1 MFFKKIPNGYIVRLE
16 AGEEVIS
23 SLSEFAKKEKVLGGF
38 LFGLGAIKDA
48 TLGYF
53 DVENK
58 EYIKKIFNR
67 EYEISSLVGNIYYFE
82 GRPGVHAHVTL
93 SEKDFNAI
101 GGHLF
106 SAVVT
111 GTGEFFVCLSSD
123 ILERKKDPQTGLNL
137 LDL

>member
-1 MFFKKIPNGYIVRLE
+1 MFYKKIPNGYIVRLE

-23 SLSEFAKKEKVLGGF
+23 SLSEFAKKEKILGGF

-53 DVENK
+53 DVKNR
-58 EYIKKIFNR
+58 EYIKKTFDD
-67 EYEISSLVGNIYYFE
+67 EYEISSLVGDIYYFE
-82 GRPGVHAHVTL
+82 GKPDVHAHVTL
-93 SEKDFNAI
+93 SGRDFKVI

-106 SAVVT
+106 SATVT
-111 GTGEFFVCLSSD
+111 GTGEFFICVSSD
-123 ILERKKDPQTGLNL
+123 MLQRKKDPQTGLNL